1 MKKQIIRS
9 LRVPPKTK
17 WLRADIHPMS
27 KKLSSFFQE
36 KGIRIKV
43 TRIFPGTL
51 IDIFELEA
59 MTKVTSNKKLNLVI
73 DQLSKEMKD
82 ENIQYWKSVM
92 DDKKLIKR
100 SAIAIPKTSYKF
112 EAPNIEFSLK
122 DEDFLQSKKCIKDLD
137 DSLYFNIAREIE
149 KKLENFDL
157 PCKII
162 NVIKGPVVDTF
173 ELELGDKVEIKKI
186 LAVKDDISLSILGI
200 PIRFKNPT
208 MGKSTLGIEVQRI
221 HLASIKTDV
230 IDTSESDLS
239 NTVKTNFTQAEY
251 RKAVNFVLES
261 RIASP
266 SFLQR
271 KLKIGHVKA
280 NSMIAIMEREGI
292 VGPLDRFKPRK
303 VLVKPKET
311 ISRNQ
316 RKKKQ

>member
-1 MKKQIIRS
+1 
-9 LRVPPKTK
+9 
-17 WLRADIHPMS
+17 MS